1 MRKFINWGLA
11 SLFALV
17 SGAASAQ
24 VAVFDT
30 STNLLTIPS
39 VQVGAETYTNVILK
53 NSFVFTLQ
61 DATEQTP
68 AGQGYAIYDTATSV
82 LTIPAV
88 KVGTATY
95 LDVKLLNTGNFVFIL
110 QGTTQLTA
118 STVSEVN
125 SFLASFDALFA
136 RSVPASGAI
145 AYSLNDACYRDDGAT
160 KAYNTSYYDA
170 NLALVLARDA
180 YRIGSKRTNI
190 QISAVR
196 NSTNSNGSSRRE
208 IDVQYD
214 TVYSDGSANR
224 GNTET
229 LISGSSQG
237 TSGCSSPQTGS
248 SLRFLGNQRLV
259 NFYIQARMTREER
272 YSIAT
277 GAAISPSV
285 RYRRDVRFGV
295 VDPLGSATYVVVS
308 GPGPAGTVNGTI
320 VPSWS
325 WKMVSP
331 RLMRSAPEL
340 VGKTGNYTNWLDDDT
355 FYYCGFSGTGTPVAS
370 ASDCLTYGAI
380 SDNWGIGLTSTPNAA
395 ADKSFTD
402 QGWVVGGSYR
412 IDVYNDDDWKT
423 VNGHAWRKP
432 IATYYETLKTLP
444 RTFVE
449 MAGTG
454 TTPTSNDQFARFNL
468 GTLGPTGVLANFLK
482 VTPAPINLS
491 WSTQPP
497 LSSTEP
503 LRLQLGYE
511 YFDGSKVGIA
521 SGATWPKLRLLTY
534 TYPSSTA
541 TSQSN
546 WPVQPLPTDMASRS
560 VYMNLL
566 QYSDR
571 NQSLVR
577 SRIIFQ

>member
-1 MRKFINWGLA
+1 MQKFINWGLA
-11 SLFALV
+11 SLLALIG
-17 SGAASAQ
+17 GAASAQ
-24 VAVFDT
+24 VAVYDA
-30 STNLLTIPS
+30 STALLTVPS
-39 VQVGAETYTNVILK
+39 VQVGAETYTNLIFK

-61 DATEQTP
+61 DATEQIP
-68 AGQGYAIYDTATSV
+68 AGKGYASYDTTTSV
-82 LTIPAV
+82 LTIPAI

-110 QGTTQLTA
+110 QGMTQLTA
-118 STVSEVN
+118 STVSEIN
-125 SFLASFDALFA
+125 ALLASQDALSA
-136 RSVPASGAI
+136 RSLPASGAI
-145 AYSLNDACYRDDGAT
+145 ALSLTDACYRDDGGT
-160 KAYNTSYYDA
+160 KAYKISDYDA
-170 NLALVLARDA
+170 NLALVYARDA
-180 YRIGSKRTNI
+180 YRIGAKRTNM
-190 QISAVR
+190 QVLAVR

-214 TVYSDGSANR
+214 LVYSDGSATR
-224 GNTET
+224 GNPET
-229 LISGSSQG
+229 LISGSSHG

-277 GAAISPSV
+277 GAAIAPSV
-285 RYRRDVRFGV
+285 RYRRDIQFRVT
-295 VDPLGSATYVVVS
+295 DPLGSATYVVVS
-308 GPGPAGTVNGTI
+308 GPGPAGSVNGKS
-320 VPSWS
+320 VPWS

-331 RLMRSAPEL
+331 RVMRSAPEL
-340 VGKTGNYTNWLDDDT
+340 AGKTGNYTNWLDDDT
-355 FYYCGFSGTGTPVAS
+355 FYYCGFSAGTPVAS

-380 SDNWGIGLTSTPNAA
+380 SDNWGWGLTSTPNAA

-402 QGWVVGGSYR
+402 QGWVVGGAYR
-412 IDVYNDDDWKT
+412 VDVYNDDDWKT
-423 VNGHAWRKP
+423 VNGHAFRAP

-503 LRLQLGYE
+503 LRLQLGFE

-521 SGATWPKLRLLTY
+521 SGATWPKLRLLTQI
-534 TYPSSTA
+534 YPGSTA

-546 WPVQPLPTDMASRS
+546 WPVQPLPTDMAQRS
-560 VYMNLL
+560 LYNKAL

-571 NQSLVR
+571 NQSRVR
-577 SRIIFQ
+577 SIVSFQQ

>member
-1 MRKFINWGLA
+1 MQKVINWGLA
-11 SLFALV
+11 SLLALF

-24 VAVFDT
+24 VAVYDA
-30 STNLLTIPS
+30 STALLTVPS
-39 VQVGAETYTNVILK
+39 VQVGAETYTNLIFK

-61 DATEQTP
+61 DATEQIP
-68 AGQGYAIYDTATSV
+68 AGKGYATYDTTTSV
-82 LTIPAV
+82 LTIPAI

-110 QGTTQLTA
+110 QGMTQLTA
-118 STVSEVN
+118 STVNEVN
-125 SFLASFDALFA
+125 TFLASFSALFA
-136 RSVPASGAI
+136 RSLPASGAT
-145 AYSLNDACYRDDGAT
+145 AYSLTDACWLDGGRT
-160 KAYNTSYYDA
+160 KAYNIADYDA
-170 NLALVLARDA
+170 NFALVSAREA
-180 YRIGSKRTNI
+180 HRIGSKRTNI

-196 NSTNSNGSSRRE
+196 NSTNTNGSSRRE

-214 TVYSDGSANR
+214 TEYSDGSANR

-229 LISGSSQG
+229 LISGSSHG
-237 TSGCSSPQTGS
+237 TSDCSSPQTGN

-259 NFYIQARMTREER
+259 SFSLQARMNRDEQ

-277 GAAISPSV
+277 GAAITPSV
-285 RYRRDVRFGV
+285 RYRREIRFQV
-295 VDPLGSATYVVVS
+295 TDPLGKATYVVIS
-308 GPGPAGTVNGTI
+308 GPGPAGSVNGKS
-320 VPSWS
+320 VPWS

-331 RLMRSAPEL
+331 RVMRSAPEL
-340 VGKTGNYTNWLDDDT
+340 AGKTGNYTNWLDDDS
-355 FYYCGFSGTGTPVAS
+355 FYYCGFSAGTPVAS

-380 SDNWGIGLTSTPNAA
+380 GDSWGIGPTSTPNAA

-402 QGWVVGGSYR
+402 QGWVVGGAYR
-412 IDVYNDDDWKT
+412 IDVYKDDDWKT
-423 VNGHAWRKP
+423 VNGHAWRAP

-454 TTPTSNDQFARFNL
+454 ATPTSNDQFARFNL
-468 GTLGPTGVLANFLK
+468 GTLGPTGVLANFSK

-503 LRLQLGYE
+503 LRLSVGFE
-511 YFDGSKVGIA
+511 YFEGPKVGIA
-521 SGATWPKLRLLTY
+521 SGATWPKLRLLTV
-534 TYPSSTA
+534 TYPGSTA

-546 WPVQPLPTDMASRS
+546 WPVQPLPTDMAQRS
-560 VYMNLL
+560 LYQNVL

-577 SRIIFQ
+577 SRLIFQ